1 MPVGRRIQCAAH
13 RPPRAEAVMSCSV
26 VTYDSSYGRFIRI
39 WLDTPACLQLLLL
52 LGRAT
57 QSIPYSESVF
67 QHRPDRKSYP
77 PRAPNMPCTTK
88 KATPNYQII
97 AFPKQFARKPTE
109 QLSKSLCRA
118 NEFACGLAAPGTKS
132 FDFQMDGRAICCMP
146 LQSFSRR
153 VTREALP

>member
-1 MPVGRRIQCAAH
+1 MGRQIQCAAH